1 MRILIAVH
9 GYPPTHSAG
18 AERQAERTALWLAR
32 NGYEVEVFTVETVS
46 QPGFDLKTST
56 QDGLTVHRLYYDVK
70 EGSDPFRKLYD
81 NAQVGT
87 ALQKIL
93 NERRFD
99 LLHLVSG
106 YLFGGQVVHTAQA
119 AGLPVIITL
128 TEYWFMCTR
137 LNLIQA
143 TGTLCSGPESD
154 EKCMRCLMEDKRRF
168 RLPAQATPVLMDA
181 FWSVAQHLPFAN
193 DMTNAVA
200 TRRHTLRHALDAA
213 DLVVSPSRYLIDKF
227 AEFGFD
233 TARYIFIRQGL
244 ITPAGEKPIIQKT
257 EDKTLRFGYIG
268 QIKYHKGVD
277 LIVDAV
283 IRLLQAGH
291 NASLDIWGSETEA
304 PDYVAA
310 LKERAS
316 PYPSIRWNGRYVG
329 AKVWDVL
336 AGVDVLL
343 CPSRWYENSPTVILE
358 AYEMGLPVVATRL
371 GGMAELVE
379 HEKSGLVFTLND
391 VHDLY
396 TQLSRL
402 LVEPGLLDK
411 LRAGIP
417 HVKTIDEEMQEL
429 SAAYTELI
437 ENSARGAIEQDV

>member
-32 NGYEVEVFTVETVS
+32 NGHEVEIFTVETVS
-46 QPGFDLKTST
+46 QPGFEMKTTT
-56 QDGLTVHRLYYDVK
+56 QDGMAVHRLYYDVK
-70 EGSDPFRKLYD
+70 EGSDPFRKGYD
-81 NAQVGT
+81 NPQVGA
-87 ALQKIL
+87 ALQQIL
-93 NERRFD
+93 AERHFD

-119 AGLPVIITL
+119 AGVPVVITL

-137 LNLIQA
+137 LNLIQP
-143 TGTLCSGPESD
+143 TGALCSGPETD

-168 RLPAQATPVLMDA
+168 RLPAQASPHLMDA
-181 FWSVAQHLPFAN
+181 FWNMAQHLPFAN
-193 DMTNAVA
+193 DMTHAVA
-200 TRRHTLRHALDAA
+200 ERRHILRQAIDAA

-227 AEFGFD
+227 TEFGFD

-244 ITPAGEKPIIQKT
+244 ITPASDKPIRQKT
-257 EDKTLRFGYIG
+257 EDKILRFGYIG

-291 NASLDIWGSETEA
+291 NVSLDLWGSETEA
-304 PDYVAA
+304 PDYVAM
-310 LKERAS
+310 LKARSA
-316 PYPSIRWNGRYVG
+316 PYPNIHWNGRYTG
-329 AKVWDVL
+329 SKVWDVL

-391 VHDLY
+391 VQDLY
-396 TQLSRL
+396 QQLARM
-402 LVEPGLLDK
+402 VTEPGLVDK

-417 HVKTIDEEMQEL
+417 HVKTIEEEMQEL
-429 SAAYTELI
+429 SAVYTDLI
-437 ENSARGAIEQDV
+437 